1 MSQNICEF
9 CKSELSSKYSLKN
22 HLLKNKNCLALRNL
36 QLKTNFICKSCS
48 NYFTDIHK
56 LSTHYQ
62 TCKLYIEEKY
72 NDEINIMK
80 DNHSNYIK
88 QINILKE
95 QIEENKKENE
105 EIKNNYE
112 KEINILKEQIE
123 ENKKENAE
131 IKNNYEKE
139 IKDNHEKE
147 IKEIK
152 DIHEK
157 EINII
162 KEYTKKI
169 ETQHDKMFSSF
180 EKLATQTKQTT
191 NVTNNNNIYS
201 DKFFLE
207 NLSQED
213 IKRKCQNYLT
223 EQVFMGGQ
231 RGIAQMCSE
240 HIIKTPDNR
249 VLLKCV
255 DTSRKK
261 FKYIDENGNMKED
274 HEARTFTEKVF
285 EPIKQMSTLV
295 YENILSDIKDEQD
308 QLEQTEYSRKSLLHD
323 KTFKAIDCFA
333 KIINIDNPNENTEFK
348 NELAILNK

>member
-88 QINILKE
+88 QIKD
-95 QIEENKKENE
+95 
-105 EIKNNYE
+105 NYE

-123 ENKKENAE
+123 ENKKENEE

-285 EPIKQMSTLV
+285 EPIKQMTTLV

>member
-1 MSQNICEF
+1 MSEVICEF
-9 CKSELSSKYSLKN
+9 CKTELSNKYILKS
-22 HLLKNKNCLALRNL
+22 HLLKNKSCLALRDL
-36 QLKTNFICKSCS
+36 ELKTKFLCTGCNVYFIDVQKLKSHEQ
-48 NYFTDIHK
+48 N
-56 LSTHYQ
+56 
-62 TCKLYIEEKY
+62 CKLYMEERYK
-72 NDEINIMK
+72 DEINKLK
-80 DNHSNYIK
+80 DEIKQLKDKIEENNSNHIK
-88 QINILKE
+88 QII
-95 QIEENKKENE
+95 

-112 KEINILKEQIE
+112 KDL
-123 ENKKENAE
+123 
-131 IKNNYEKE
+131 
-139 IKDNHEKE
+139 KDNHEKE